1 MNIMLNFL
9 SMYGPKTSEKLN
21 NIKIDMMIDEKPGK
35 LICNF
40 LLIIKTH
47 HENQNYIV
55 NRV

>member
-1 MNIMLNFL
+1 MLNFL

>member
-1 MNIMLNFL
+1 MLNFL

-21 NIKIDMMIDEKPGK
+21 NIKIDMMIDEKPGR

-40 LLIIKTH
+40 LQIIKTH